1 MKLFK
6 LTALATFCLALTS
19 TFTSCEKDSEKDKV
33 NAYSKSDI
41 PVTGAQVA
49 PVASP
54 TTGSGSLSV
63 SYDKRVGIINYNL
76 TWSGLSD
83 SVIAIRVCGPA
94 PVGYPVLNPSFTGAN
109 PTGITTTPYV
119 VLQEFNGVTTQAP
132 TKAFRAASGSY
143 TGTLLVDGVKVREQ
157 DLLNGLYF
165 ITVHTKTTLPVSG
178 SGAFLYRWFGEIR
191 GQIRFD

>member
-6 LTALATFCLALTS
+6 LTALALLCLALTS
-19 TFTSCEKDSEKDKV
+19 SITSCEKDSEKDKV

-54 TTGSGSLSV
+54 TTGLGNLSV
-63 SYDKRVGIINYNL
+63 SYDKRVGIINYSL

-83 SVIAIRVCGPA
+83 SVVAIRICGPA

-109 PTGITTTPYV
+109 PTSYTTTPYI
-119 VLQEFNGVTTQAP
+119 VLQEFTGGTSAP
-132 TKAFRAASGSY
+132 FKPLYPSTGSY
-143 TGTLLVDGVKVREQ
+143 TGTLLVDGVKVRQQ

-165 ITVHTKTTLPVSG
+165 VTVHTKTMLPVSG

>member
-6 LTALATFCLALTS
+6 LTALASLCFALTS
-19 TFTSCEKDSEKDKV
+19 TIISCEKDSEKDKV

-54 TTGSGSLSV
+54 TAGLGSLSV
-63 SYDKRVGIINYNL
+63 SYDKRVGIINYSL

-94 PVGYPVLNPSFTGAN
+94 PVGYPILNPSFTGAN
-109 PTGITTTPYV
+109 PTGITTTPYI
-119 VLQEFNGVTTQAP
+119 VLQELNGVTTQAP
-132 TKAFRAASGSY
+132 TKAFRPSTGSY
-143 TGTLLVDGVKVREQ
+143 TGTLLVDGVKVRQQ